1 MNGENVI
8 QCIYTI
14 LISKVIDP
22 RKNEIAKNE
31 ASRSNWLSLSI
42 RFTTKEGPALRFF
55 LGMDVIQWREK

>member
-14 LISKVIDP
+14 SISKVIDP

-55 LGMDVIQWREK
+55 LEMDVIQWREK